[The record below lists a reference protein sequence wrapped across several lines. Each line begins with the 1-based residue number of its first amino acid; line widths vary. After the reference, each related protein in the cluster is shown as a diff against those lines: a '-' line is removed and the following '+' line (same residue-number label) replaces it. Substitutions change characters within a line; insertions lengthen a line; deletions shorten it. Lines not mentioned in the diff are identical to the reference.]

1 MEYIVVSSI
10 MNILFFELIRVSLG
24 IQKELSKAPS
34 VEEWNT
40 LFEISQKQAL
50 AGVCGNGVQ
59 LLYKNPHYAASIP
72 KSLFLQWLGFMNA
85 IQEDN
90 QKVNRRCVKLI
101 NYFTE
106 QGVDCSILKGQGL
119 AAIYRNEAVDLR
131 LLRQSGDIDLWLG
144 EGRKKVWSCLSTMCK
159 DCEYDYKTIH
169 PPFFSDTEVEV
180 HWIPEILMN
189 LISNRKL
196 QQFWK
201 VREKELY
208 SNSVELP
215 NEAGRISVPSIAL
228 NRFYILLHCYRHAF
242 DEGVGLRQ
250 VMDYYFV
257 LRQDNDRDGRAETMK
272 LVREYGMS
280 KFAAALMWIMQEVF
294 HLEEDY
300 LLCAPNEQEGC
311 FLLNDIMQSGNFGHF
326 DQRVKAIGE
335 GKHLRALT
343 TNLQRARY
351 LITHYP
357 MEVLWAPVWMAYH
370 FVWKRSVGRMG

>member
-1 MEYIVVSSI
+1 
-10 MNILFFELIRVSLG
+10 
-24 IQKELSKAPS
+24 
-34 VEEWNT
+34 
-40 LFEISQKQAL
+40 
-50 AGVCGNGVQ
+50 
-59 LLYKNPHYAASIP
+59 
-72 KSLFLQWLGFMNA
+72 
-85 IQEDN
+85 
-90 QKVNRRCVKLI
+90 
-101 NYFTE
+101 
-106 QGVDCSILKGQGL
+106 
-119 AAIYRNEAVDLR
+119 
-131 LLRQSGDIDLWLG
+131 
-144 EGRKKVWSCLSTMCK
+144 
-159 DCEYDYKTIH
+159 
-169 PPFFSDTEVEV
+169 
-180 HWIPEILMN
+180 MN

-294 HLEEDY
+294 HLEQDN
-300 LLCAPNEQEGC
+300 LLCAPDEKEGR
-311 FLLNDIMQSGNFGHF
+311 FLLNEIMQSGNFGHF
-326 DQRVKAIGE
+326 DQRVKSIGE

-370 FVWKRSVGRMG
+370 FVWKRTVGRLK